1 MKVAKNAVVSIHYTL
16 TAPDGQVLD
25 SSSGGEPLAYV
36 HGLGNLIPG
45 LEARLEGHGKGEP
58 FDVTLAAAD
67 GYGERDERLVQK
79 IQRNQ
84 LPPTIDLEL
93 GLELQARGPQ
103 GDLVVT
109 VVAIEDQTVTL
120 DGNHPLAG
128 MELHFVGEIVDV
140 RAASGEE
147 LAHGHVHGAGGH
159 HH

>member
-25 SSSGGEPLAYV
+25 SSSAGEPLAYV

-45 LEARLEGHGKGEP
+45 LEARLEGHGKSEP
-58 FDVTLAAAD
+58 FDVTLAAVD

-79 IQRNQ
+79 IERNQ
-84 LPPTIDLEL
+84 LPPSIELEL

-103 GDLVVT
+103 GDMVVS
-109 VVAIEDQTVTL
+109 VVAIEGQTVTL

-140 RAASGEE
+140 RSASGEE

>member
-45 LEARLEGHGKGEP
+45 LEARLEGQDKGTP

-79 IQRNQ
+79 IERTQ

-93 GLELQARGPQ
+93 GLELQAKGPQ
-103 GDLVVT
+103 GDMVVT
-109 VVAIEDQTVTL
+109 VVAIEDETVTL

-140 RAASGEE
+140 RAASREE
-147 LAHGHVHGAGGH
+147 LSHGHVHGAGGH
-159 HH
+159 H